1 MLDIALGYHRM
12 QFQRKRMIQ
21 TQENDKETHF
31 GLIYARLSQIRSIR
45 HFFSIF
51 WLYKSIYII
60 ISYHFV
66 QYQENLMIQS

>member
-31 GLIYARLSQIRSIR
+31 GLIYARWSQIRSIR
-45 HFFSIF
+45 HFFQYSGFISRYISLSAII
-51 WLYKSIYII
+51 LYNIRKT
-60 ISYHFV
+60 
-66 QYQENLMIQS
+66 

>member
-31 GLIYARLSQIRSIR
+31 GLIYARWSQIQSIR
-45 HFFSIF
+45 HFFQYSGF
-51 WLYKSIYII
+51 
-60 ISYHFV
+60 IS
-66 QYQENLMIQS
+66 